1 MIKQTLEDVRAIAH
15 GLRAVGDHPD
25 DLSKSLAAL
34 VKQSRKS
41 SPLKCGFHQPKPVY
55 VDDPIAANHLF
66 RIAQEAITNAVKYC
80 EGTKVGVSLSR
91 NDHELVLSIADDGKG
106 INPEASRCGS
116 GLTIMEYRCN
126 AIGGI
131 LDVSPRH
138 PKGTRV
144 TCRVPIMERES
155 FQLETE

>member
-1 MIKQTLEDVRAIAH
+1 LEDVRAIAH

-25 DLSKSLAAL
+25 DLVKSLAAL
-34 VKQSRKS
+34 VKRSRKS
-41 SPLKCGFHQPKPVY
+41 SPLKCGFHHPKPVD

-80 EGTKVGVSLSR
+80 EGTKIGVSLSR
-91 NDHELVLSIADDGKG
+91 NARELVLSITDDGKG
-106 INPEASRCGS
+106 INPEDGRCGGA

-131 LDVSPRH
+131 FDVSPRH
-138 PKGTRV
+138 PRGTRV
-144 TCRVPIMERES
+144 TCRIPVVR
-155 FQLETE
+155 